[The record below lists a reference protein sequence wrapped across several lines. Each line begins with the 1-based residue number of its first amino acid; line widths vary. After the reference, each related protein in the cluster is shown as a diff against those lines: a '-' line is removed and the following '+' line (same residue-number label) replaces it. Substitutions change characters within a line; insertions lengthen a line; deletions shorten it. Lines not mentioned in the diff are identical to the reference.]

1 MRHRRRRDLAR
12 RAFQAGA
19 FVGAGEVPAGVE
31 VVADAGVDGAV
42 AAASQQEPGNVLW
55 IAHRSTEN
63 PRTFMVYEQ
72 YRDEDAFKEHGQTE
86 HFKSIG
92 LEQLFPLME
101 GERERNFY
109 ETLE

>member
-1 MRHRRRRDLAR
+1 MAYVLNVRMTAR
-12 RAFQAGA
+12 EGEEERAAELIRQL
-19 FVGAGEVPAGVE
+19 
-31 VVADAGVDGAV
+31 
-42 AAASQQEPGNVLW
+42 AAATQQEPGNIQWVG
-55 IAHRSTEN
+55 HRSVEN

-101 GERERNFY
+101 GERERLFF
-109 ETLE
+109 ETLD

>member
-1 MRHRRRRDLAR
+1 M
-12 RAFQAGA
+12 A
-19 FVGAGEVPAGVE
+19 FVLNVRMTAREGEEDRAAE
-31 VVADAGVDGAV
+31 LMEQL
-42 AAASQQEPGNVLW
+42 AAATQQEPGNICW
-55 IAHRSTEN
+55 IGHRSTEN

-92 LEQLFPLME
+92 LGQLFPLME

-109 ETLE
+109 ETLG

>member
-1 MRHRRRRDLAR
+1 MAYVLNVRMTAR
-12 RAFQAGA
+12 EGEEDRAAKLM
-19 FVGAGEVPAGVE
+19 GEL
-31 VVADAGVDGAV
+31 
-42 AAASQQEPGNVLW
+42 AAATQEEPGNICW
-55 IAHRSTEN
+55 IGHRSVES

-72 YRDEDAFKEHGQTE
+72 YVDEDAFKAHGQTE

-109 ETLE
+109 ETLG

>member
-1 MRHRRRRDLAR
+1 M
-12 RAFQAGA
+12 A
-19 FVGAGEVPAGVE
+19 FVLNVRMTAREGEEDRAAE
-31 VVADAGVDGAV
+31 LIAQL
-42 AAASQQEPGNVLW
+42 AAATRQEPGNIQWVG
-55 IAHRSTEN
+55 HRSTEN

-72 YRDEDAFKEHGQTE
+72 YRDEDAFKKHGQTE

-109 ETLE
+109 ETLD

>member
-1 MRHRRRRDLAR
+1 M
-12 RAFQAGA
+12 A
-19 FVGAGEVPAGVE
+19 FVLNVRMTAREGEEDRAAE
-31 VVADAGVDGAV
+31 LIRQL
-42 AAASQQEPGNVLW
+42 AAATEQEPGNVHW

-63 PRTFMVYEQ
+63 PRTFMIYEQ

-109 ETLE
+109 ETLG